1 MEWAGVRI
9 DSAELHRQSVE
20 LTDKLRVIEQ
30 EAYELAGEKFNISS
44 PMQVGEV
51 LFGKLKLDP
60 KAKRTKKRGLLHN
73 RRDSG
78 EAPGRASACRADS

>member
-60 KAKRTKKRGLLHN
+60 KAKRTKKKG
-73 RRDSG
+73 
-78 EAPGRASACRADS
+78 ASPQPKRFWRSTGPRIRL